1 MSPKHTPL
9 EALLS
14 TNAVLY
20 ESKDNIAVITLNR
33 PEVLNAM
40 DEDMWGALEATWR
53 RFNNSE
59 DREAILT
66 GAGNRAFCVGADLK
80 SPSLEVWR
88 AIPGHIVEVEKPV
101 IAAVF
106 GHCLGGG
113 IGLVQFSDICIA
125 SEDTEFAFPEARVGI
140 AIGSASSLVVRIPH
154 KIAMELMLT
163 GDSISAQRAYEVG
176 LVNKVVPREKL
187 METAMDYGRRI
198 GANAPLVL
206 GMLKRWAR
214 EMIPKGPLEY
224 AARFRRE
231 PETIFASG
239 DAREGLAAFRE
250 KRKPK
255 FLGT

>member
-1 MSPKHTPL
+1 V
-9 EALLS
+9 S
-14 TNAVLY
+14 TNVVLY
-20 ESKDNIAVITLNR
+20 ESRDNIAIITLNR

-59 DREAILT
+59 DRVAILT
-66 GAGNRAFCVGADLK
+66 GAGERAFCVGADLK

-88 AIPGHIVEVEKPV
+88 AIPGHIVEVEKPI

-113 IGLVQFSDICIA
+113 IGLVQFSDICVA

-140 AIGSASSLVVRIPH
+140 AIGSASSLVARIPH

-163 GDSISAQRAYEVG
+163 GDPISAQRAYEVG
-176 LVNKVVPREKL
+176 LVNKVVPRENL

-198 GANAPLVL
+198 AGNAPLVL

-214 EMIPKGPLEY
+214 EMIPKGPLEN

-231 PETIFASG
+231 PETIFASR
-239 DAREGLAAFRE
+239 DAREGIAAFRE

>member
-1 MSPKHTPL
+1 V
-9 EALLS
+9 S
-14 TNAVLY
+14 TNVVLY
-20 ESKDNIAVITLNR
+20 ESIDGIAVITLNR

-53 RFNNSE
+53 RFNNSD
-59 DREAILT
+59 DRAAILT
-66 GAGNRAFCVGADLK
+66 AAGERAFCVGADLK

-88 AIPGHIVEVEKPV
+88 AIPGYIVEVEKPV

-113 IGLVQFSDICIA
+113 IGLVQFADICVA
-125 SEDTEFAFPEARVGI
+125 SEETQFAFPEARVGI

-163 GDSISAQRAYEVG
+163 GEPISAQRAYEVG

-187 METAMDYGRRI
+187 LDTAMDYGRRI
-198 GANAPLVL
+198 AQNAPLVL
-206 GMLKRWAR
+206 AMLKRWSR
-214 EMIPKGPLEY
+214 EMLPKGPLEY
-224 AARFRRE
+224 AARYRGE
-231 PETIFASG
+231 PEQIFASR
-239 DAREGLAAFRE
+239 DAREGIAAFRE
-250 KRKPK
+250 KRKPR